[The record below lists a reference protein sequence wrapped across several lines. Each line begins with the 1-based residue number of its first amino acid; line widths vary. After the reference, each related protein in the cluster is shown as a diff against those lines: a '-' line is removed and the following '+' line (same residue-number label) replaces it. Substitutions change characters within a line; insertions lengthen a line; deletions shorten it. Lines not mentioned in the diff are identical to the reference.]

1 MVLMLQ
7 EISEIVIAKKQTM
20 DTDSSATAVQPK
32 ESMERL
38 PAPPEYIY
46 LDWTELQLKTLKRS
60 LRKLKNDWV
69 HVQSVF
75 YQHKT
80 VDEMKKALAV
90 YRKKKLVHLFSANQ
104 KVRGFFLNV
113 ILCSLLSTNRG
124 KLIKGS
130 IWMKNIVDSCM
141 LIWWAPLSLAV
152 FVF

>member
-1 MVLMLQ
+1 M
-7 EISEIVIAKKQTM
+7 VIAKKQTM

-32 ESMERL
+32 ESMERM

-90 YRKKKLVHLFSANQ
+90 YRKKKLVH
-104 KVRGFFLNV
+104 FFFQ
-113 ILCSLLSTNRG
+113 
-124 KLIKGS
+124 IKKF
-130 IWMKNIVDSCM
+130 MDS
-141 LIWWAPLSLAV
+141 
-152 FVF
+152 F